1 MNEIYQK
8 NKIKIAIIGTGNW
21 GTKVLNAASLF
32 SRYEIVGT
40 INTSTTEEEK
50 NKILYDADVLYLALH
65 PENQNEYIQYGLNN
79 NKHIITESPFLN
91 SKDERKD
98 LFNKLIS
105 SNSKKAF
112 YINYPYVQDQDFLYL
127 CRKVMSLKPTFISL
141 KVSGPNPFSD
151 QLKVKKI
158 YSNQAI
164 YLIIFLHQI
173 MGKDKLESFNIL
185 DDKKGYIQNMNG
197 TTYEFSW
204 DISEK
209 PELEFT
215 FKNDKISETHKI
227 VYDQYD
233 QILPLLTMIS
243 NHIYN
248 IYPSPNMEYL
258 PDQAVNDI
266 WGKMFATA
274 YLYGSSA
281 EYFSDIFT
289 NIDKSELPFAI
300 TNPTNLYLNG
310 GF

>member
-21 GTKVLNAASLF
+21 GSKILNAASLF
-32 SRYEIVGT
+32 SRYDIVGT
-40 INTSTTEEEK
+40 INTSTPKEEK
-50 NKILYDADVLYLALH
+50 DKILHEADILYLAVY
-65 PENQNEYIQYGLNN
+65 PENQNEYIEYGLAND
-79 NKHIITESPFLN
+79 KHIITESPFLN
-91 SKDERKD
+91 SKEERRN
-98 LFNKLIS
+98 LFNTLITN
-105 SNSKKAF
+105 NSKKAF

-127 CRKVMSLKPTFISL
+127 CRKAISLKANFISL
-141 KVSGPNPFSD
+141 KVSGPNPFNNE
-151 QLKVKKI
+151 LKAKKI

-185 DDKKGYIQNMNG
+185 DNKKGYIKNMNG
-197 TTYEFSW
+197 NVYEFSW
-204 DISEK
+204 DIAEK

-215 FKNDKISETHKI
+215 FKSDKISETHKV

-233 QILPLLTMIS
+233 QIIPLLTMIS
-243 NHIYN
+243 NNIHN

-258 PDQAVNDI
+258 PDQTVNDI
-266 WGKMFATA
+266 WVKMFSTA
-274 YLYGSSA
+274 FLYGASA

-289 NIDKSELPFAI
+289 NIDQSELPFAV

>member
-21 GTKVLNAASLF
+21 GSKILNAASLF
-32 SRYEIVGT
+32 SRYDVIGT
-40 INTSTTEEEK
+40 INTSTPKEEK
-50 NKILYDADVLYLALH
+50 DKILHEADILYLALYS
-65 PENQNEYIQYGLNN
+65 ENQNEYIEYGLAND
-79 NKHIITESPFLN
+79 KHIITESPFLN
-91 SKDERKD
+91 SKEERRN
-98 LFNKLIS
+98 LFNTLITN
-105 SNSKKAF
+105 NSKKAF

-127 CRKVMSLKPTFISL
+127 CRKVISLKASFISL
-141 KVSGPNPFSD
+141 KVSGPNSFNNE
-151 QLKVKKI
+151 LKAKKI

-164 YLIIFLHQI
+164 YLIIFLHQV

-185 DDKKGYIQNMNG
+185 DNKKGYIKNMNG
-197 TTYEFSW
+197 NIYEFSW
-204 DISEK
+204 DIAEK

-215 FKNDKISETHKI
+215 FKSDKISETHKI

-233 QILPLLTMIS
+233 QIIPLLTMIS
-243 NHIYN
+243 NNIYN

-258 PDQAVNDI
+258 PEQTVNDI
-266 WGKMFATA
+266 WNKMFSTA

-289 NIDKSELPFAI
+289 NIDQSELPFAI